1 MNTQKEIILQKI
13 YTTRMNYNG
22 STMKFI
28 YLIFHF
34 ILLPYFCWA
43 QATTE
48 IIQIDSLTEK
58 GFLLD
63 KGWKFQA
70 GDNPRYADID
80 YDDSKWQSINPRL
93 DVYDLPQLRKGI
105 VWLRVHL
112 RVLNPS
118 DVHLALAITQSG
130 ASEIYLNGKLIRQ
143 FGVLSDNP
151 AEIKAYNPFNKP
163 ISFPISDAQEQVLAI
178 RYALQPDVR
187 FSANW
192 EYVNQA
198 MKITVDVAE
207 NANNSYQQSLARNSE
222 VNGLKIGLFGI
233 FGVLYLFFY
242 LFNPAHRVNLYFSVY
257 AFSQAITW
265 AILLSF
271 NEPHFLSNLHLI
283 FNLVLVL
290 MVAGYL
296 FMLQAI
302 YVLMDQKR
310 KWPFFVLVF
319 LGLISI
325 PIGAFVYGWGWLLF
339 GIVFT
344 SLVSIE
350 ITRVA
355 FMAVANNK
363 KGAWILA
370 AGGIGYLVLWSHFI
384 LANFFFVNTF
394 INSIPSFEL
403 AWISIPIAVSIYL
416 GYDFV
421 QTLRSLKEKLNEV
434 ESLSQ
439 EKHEILA
446 AQKEVLELQVE
457 KRTAELQHSLEELKT
472 TQTQLIQSEKL
483 ASLGQLTAGIAH
495 EIKNP
500 LNFVNNFSEVSIEM
514 IEEAM
519 QEMEKREARDET
531 LIMDNLE
538 DIKSNLQKVHEHGSR
553 ANGIVTS
560 MLQHSRGGSGKKEP
574 TDLNALIKEYVN
586 LSFHGMRAGKN
597 PINVDIQLDLDPDLG
612 MVSLIQEDFTR
623 VIINLCNNAFDAMR
637 GKVYQVQSTKYEVDE
652 GNDIDYLP
660 KLKVRT
666 SLENGQVRIAIQ
678 DNGPGIPDEI
688 KDKILQPFFTTKKGT
703 EGTGLGL
710 SITHDIVKAHGG
722 ELSLE
727 SKSDN
732 ENNKG
737 TTFYIT
743 LPILKN

>member
-1 MNTQKEIILQKI
+1 MNPQKEIILQKT
-13 YTTRMNYNG
+13 YTTWMNYSSSN
-22 STMKFI
+22 MKFL

-80 YDDSKWQSINPRL
+80 YDDSKWQSINPTL
-93 DVYDLPQLRKGI
+93 DVYDLPQLKQGI
-105 VWLRVHL
+105 VWLRLHV
-112 RVLNPS
+112 RVVNPS

-130 ASEIYLNGKLIRQ
+130 ASEVYLNGKLIRQ

-163 ISFPISDAQEQVLAI
+163 ISFPISDAQEQVMAI

-242 LFNPAHRVNLYFSVY
+242 LFNPTHRVNLYFSVY

-310 KWPFFVLVF
+310 KWPFYVLVF

-355 FMAVANNK
+355 FMAVANRK

-384 LANFFFVNTF
+384 LSNFFFVNTI

-416 GYDFV
+416 GYDFA
-421 QTLRSLKEKLNEV
+421 QTLRSLKEKLHEV

-472 TQTQLIQSEKL
+472 TQTQLIHSEKL

-500 LNFVNNFSEVSIEM
+500 LNFVNNFSEVSMEM
-514 IEEAM
+514 IEEIKEERAKS
-519 QEMEKREARDET
+519 QETRDET
-531 LIMDNLE
+531 LVDEILE
-538 DIKSNLQKVHEHGSR
+538 DIQSNLGKIHEHGSR

-574 TDLNALIKEYVN
+574 TDLNSLIKEYVN

-597 PINVDIQLDLDPDLG
+597 PIDVDIELDLDPDLG

-637 GKVYQVQSTKYEVDE
+637 EKVKKPEVGSRKSEDGSGLGE
-652 GNDIDYLP
+652 RYLP
-660 KLKVRT
+660 KLKVIT
-666 SLENGQVRIAIQ
+666 MLENGRVQIAFE
-678 DNGPGIPDEI
+678 DNGPGIPEDI

-722 ELSLE
+722 KLIINSQRDLGTSFTIELQ
-727 SKSDN
+727 
-732 ENNKG
+732 
-737 TTFYIT
+737 IH
-743 LPILKN
+743 